1 MTKHDKTILVHF
13 ISTHHTQPSFLHWL
27 MQTLGLGTKALF
39 MVIVFGIKC
48 APFYDNLNQSHI
60 EFQMQ
65 HCFCELRR

>member
-1 MTKHDKTILVHF
+1 
-13 ISTHHTQPSFLHWL
+13 
-27 MQTLGLGTKALF
+27 MQTLGLCTKALF